1 MPEVTSRIAANEVD
15 VRLAFGI
22 PKIRPFAPHEL
33 QFAQGVIGSQSS
45 DRAPIPI
52 GLHRSTLCVFKRGI
66 FYATAV
72 VTRQQ
77 FSRGSVF
84 LWAAYFFGQR
94 ISRDNDPT
102 TRYVVYGSMEHR
114 CEQASVLAKQLAG
127 QTTCRQNNLLAKD
140 L

>member
-33 QFAQGVIGSQSS
+33 QFAQWVIGSQSS

-52 GLHRSTLCVFKRGI
+52 GLHRSTLCVSQAAEYF
-66 FYATAV
+66 
-72 VTRQQ
+72 TRQQ
-77 FSRGSVF
+77 FSLSSEFR
-84 LWAAYFFGQR
+84 WEAYFFGQR